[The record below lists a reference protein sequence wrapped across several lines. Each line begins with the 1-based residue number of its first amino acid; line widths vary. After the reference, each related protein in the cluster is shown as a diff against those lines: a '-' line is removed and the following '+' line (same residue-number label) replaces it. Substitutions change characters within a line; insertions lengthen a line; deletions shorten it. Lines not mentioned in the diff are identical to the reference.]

1 MSGRSE
7 ECWLVSESFLEKEES
22 NLPDSHTEM
31 NTFSPPQAKKTLLA
45 VIGTRPELIKMAPV
59 VQAFQEDPEFD
70 LKVCLTGQHTDLI
83 ESVQAVF
90 PIHADESLALMTENQ
105 KLWGFAG
112 RLLLALGEVIEKH
125 KPLGVLAQGDTST
138 TFVAALAAFYSGVPF
153 FHVEAGLR
161 THDLYNPYP
170 EEANRVLAGRLASLH
185 FAPTEKAAQN
195 LYNEG
200 VAKEQVLNTGNTVVD
215 ALTQIK
221 ARLKPVPQGRKR
233 RILATVHRREN
244 IGAPLKGIC
253 AAFRRL
259 AERGDIEILLPVH
272 PNPNVRAIV
281 QEELAGREG
290 ITLSPP
296 LNYLE
301 LLQEL
306 QNSYLVLTDSGGIQE
321 EAPSFGKPTLILRR
335 TTERAE
341 AVEAGVAKLI
351 GTEEEDIVREATL
364 LLDDPVAY
372 SSMISEESP
381 FGDGSASS
389 QIREAVRAF
398 LAKPLPL

>member
-1 MSGRSE
+1 MSSDP
-7 ECWLVSESFLEKEES
+7 
-22 NLPDSHTEM
+22 N
-31 NTFSPPQAKKTLLA
+31 KKTLLA

-59 VQAFQEDPEFD
+59 IQAFKQDPEFD

-83 ESVQAVF
+83 ESVQSVF
-90 PIHADESLALMTENQ
+90 NIEADESLALMTENQ

-112 RLLLALGEVIEKH
+112 RLLLALGEVIEKY
-125 KPLGVLAQGDTST
+125 KPVGVLGQGDTST

-153 FHVEAGLR
+153 FHIEAGLR

-195 LYNEG
+195 LRNEG
-200 VAKEQVLNTGNTVVD
+200 VSEEIILNTGNTVVD
-215 ALTQIK
+215 ALTHIK
-221 ARLKPVPQGRKR
+221 SQLKPAQAGRR
-233 RILATVHRREN
+233 RKILATVHRREN
-244 IGAPLKGIC
+244 IGSPLKGIC

-259 AERGDIEILLPVH
+259 AERGDLDILIPVH

-281 QEELAGREG
+281 EQELSGQDG

-306 QNSYLVLTDSGGIQE
+306 NNSALVLTDSGGIQE

-351 GTEEEDIVREATL
+351 GTEEEDIFREASL
-364 LLDDPVAY
+364 LLDDSAAYQAMVA
-372 SSMISEESP
+372 EASP
-381 FGDGSASS
+381 FGDGTASV
-389 QIREAVRAF
+389 QIREAVRKF
-398 LAKPLPL
+398 LAKA

>member
-1 MSGRSE
+1 MNSSE
-7 ECWLVSESFLEKEES
+7 
-22 NLPDSHTEM
+22 
-31 NTFSPPQAKKTLLA
+31 AKKTLLA
-45 VIGTRPELIKMAPV
+45 VVGTRPELIKMAPV
-59 VQAFQEDPEFD
+59 IEAFQQDLEFD

-90 PIHADESLALMTENQ
+90 PIKADENLALMTENQ
-105 KLWGFAG
+105 KLWSFGG
-112 RLLLALGEVIEKH
+112 KLMVALGEVIEKH
-125 KPLGVLAQGDTST
+125 KPQGVLAQGDTTT
-138 TFVAALAAFYSGVPF
+138 TFIASLAAFYCGVPF

-170 EEANRVLAGRLASLH
+170 EEANRVLTGRLASLH
-185 FAPTEKAAQN
+185 FAPTDKAAQN

-200 VAKEQVLNTGNTVVD
+200 IAKNAVLNTGNTVVD

-221 ARLKPVPQGRKR
+221 ARLKPAPAGGKR

-244 IGAPLKGIC
+244 IGAPLRGIC
-253 AAFRRL
+253 SAFRRL
-259 AERGDIEILLPVH
+259 ALRGDVEITIPVH

-281 QEELAGREG
+281 QEELAKVDG

-296 LNYLE
+296 LNYLD

-306 QNSYLVLTDSGGIQE
+306 QNSTLVLTDSGGIQE

-351 GTEEEDIVREATL
+351 GTEEEDIYREASL
-364 LLDDPVAY
+364 LLDDSAAY
-372 SSMISEESP
+372 RAMIADVSP
-381 FGDGSASS
+381 FGDGTASL
-389 QIREAVRAF
+389 QIREAVRTF
-398 LAKPLPL
+398 LRSRE

>member
-1 MSGRSE
+1 MSSE
-7 ECWLVSESFLEKEES
+7 
-22 NLPDSHTEM
+22 PT
-31 NTFSPPQAKKTLLA
+31 KKTLLA

-59 VQAFQEDPEFD
+59 IQAFKDDPEFD
-70 LKVCLTGQHTDLI
+70 LKFCLTGQHTDLI

-90 PIHADESLALMTENQ
+90 PIQADESLALMTENQ

-112 RLLLALGEVIEKH
+112 KLLLALGEVIEKY
-125 KPLGVLAQGDTST
+125 KPLGVLGQGDTST

-185 FAPTEKAAQN
+185 FAPTDKAAQN
-195 LYNEG
+195 LRDEG
-200 VAKEQVLNTGNTVVD
+200 IAEELILNTGNTVVD

-221 ARLKPVPQGRKR
+221 AQLKPAPSGGKR

-259 AERGDIEILLPVH
+259 AERGDIEILIPVH

-281 QEELAGREG
+281 EQELAGVDG
-290 ITLSPP
+290 VTLSPP

-306 QNSYLVLTDSGGIQE
+306 NNATLVLTDSGGIQE

-351 GTEEEDIVREATL
+351 GTEEEDIFREASL
-364 LLDDPVAY
+364 LLDDLSAYQSMVARV
-372 SSMISEESP
+372 SP
-381 FGDGSASS
+381 FGDGTASI
-389 QIREAVRAF
+389 QIREAVRGF
-398 LAKPLPL
+398 LNKAR

>member
-1 MSGRSE
+1 MSSDP
-7 ECWLVSESFLEKEES
+7 
-22 NLPDSHTEM
+22 N
-31 NTFSPPQAKKTLLA
+31 KKTLLA
-45 VIGTRPELIKMAPV
+45 VVGTRPELIKMAPV
-59 VQAFQEDPEFD
+59 IQAFKNDPEFD

-90 PIHADESLALMTENQ
+90 PIEADESLALMTENQ

-112 RLLLALGEVIEKH
+112 KLLLALGEVIEKY
-125 KPLGVLAQGDTST
+125 KPSGVLGQGDTST

-195 LYNEG
+195 LRDEG
-200 VAKEQVLNTGNTVVD
+200 IAEDLILNTGNTVVD

-221 ARLKPVPQGRKR
+221 TKLKPAPQGGKR
-233 RILATVHRREN
+233 RVLATVHRREN
-244 IGAPLKGIC
+244 IGDPLKGIC

-259 AERGDIEILLPVH
+259 AERGDIEILIPVH

-281 QEELAGREG
+281 EAELAHVEG

-296 LNYLE
+296 LNYIE

-306 QNSYLVLTDSGGIQE
+306 NNATLVLTDSGGIQE
-321 EAPSFGKPTLILRR
+321 EAPSFGKPTLVLRR

-341 AVEAGVAKLI
+341 AVEAGAAKLI
-351 GTEEEDIVREATL
+351 GTDEEDIFREASL
-364 LLDDPVAY
+364 LLDDPAAYKAMVA
-372 SSMISEESP
+372 EVSP
-381 FGDGSASS
+381 FGDGTASV
-389 QIREAVRAF
+389 QIREAVRGF
-398 LAKPLPL
+398 LAGK